1 MKLYI
6 YIYIFI
12 YISGQETKHRTEHDK
27 TKHRTEHDREI
38 QVE

>member
-6 YIYIFI
+6 YIYI
-12 YISGQETKHRTEHDK
+12 YISGQETKHRTEHD
-27 TKHRTEHDREI
+27 REI